1 MKKTL
6 GVIPARMS
14 SSRFPGKPL
23 ESILGIPMLAHCFE
37 RALISNSCDHL
48 VIATPDIEILNWAN
62 SYQIPVVLTSNDHE
76 RATERAA
83 EVIEIF
89 ETKGDFFE
97 YVLLLQG
104 DEPQIN
110 PDDISKLKNAFNE
123 FDSEVVNLIFPIE
136 KNEMSDENVVKAIVS
151 IANKIQFFSRAHI
164 PYQSNEGIRQLGM
177 IGFTNQALK
186 LYVNLEMT
194 ESEILES
201 IDMMRFLEND
211 VEIQGVFSSYPI
223 LGVDRPKDIQ
233 KVEEM
238 MSVDTYFHTYKD
250 KYI

>member
-89 ETKGDFFE
+89 EAKGDFFE

-123 FDSEVVNLIFPIE
+123 FDSEVFNLIFPIK

-211 VEIQGVFSSYPI
+211 VEIQGVFSSSPI
-223 LGVDRPKDIQ
+223 LGVDIPKDIQ

-238 MSVDTYFHTYKD
+238 MSVDTYFHKYKD